1 MEFGFGYR
9 PTPFDAY
16 VRYDLAHGWIP
27 HTIRNR
33 HERYFLMVKILK
45 SLKWLFIGLVLLFI
59 YAPILLLTVYSF
71 NKSEIINEWTGFSWD
86 HYAYFFNLNNQPLQI
101 VIQTIC
107 LALVVASLSTILAT
121 IGAIGIFYSKK
132 RVSTLLSGINQIPVI
147 NAEVVTAIS
156 LAFLFVAFNLP
167 KSTFIPLIVGQM
179 VLCTPFVILSI
190 IPKLKQMD
198 HSLYEAALD
207 LGASPTRALFSVV
220 IPQISSGIVS
230 GFMLAITLS
239 LDDYII
245 SAYTKPNTFQTISTH
260 IYSLAKGST
269 VDTIKSSYWAFT
281 AIIFVIIVIAVVV
294 TNIIANKKAGK
305 KQ

>member
-1 MEFGFGYR
+1 
-9 PTPFDAY
+9 
-16 VRYDLAHGWIP
+16 
-27 HTIRNR
+27 
-33 HERYFLMVKILK
+33 MVKLK
-45 SLKWLFIGLVLLFI
+45 SVLKWGFIGLVLLFI

-71 NKSEIINEWTGFSWD
+71 NETETITEWGSFSWA
-86 HYAYFFNLNNQPLQI
+86 HYEYFFDPNNQPLQI
-101 VIQTIC
+101 VFQTIC
-107 LALVVASLSTILAT
+107 LALVVASLSTLLAT
-121 IGAIGIFYSKK
+121 VGAIGIFYSKK
-132 RVSTLLSGINQIPVI
+132 RMGSLLSGVNQIPVI

-167 KSTFIPLIVGQM
+167 KSTFIPLIIGQM

-198 HSLYEAALD
+198 NNLYEAALD
-207 LGASPTRALFSVV
+207 LGASPARALFSVV
-220 IPQISSGIVS
+220 IPQISPGIVS

-245 SAYTKPNTFQTISTH
+245 AAYTKPNTFQTISTH

-269 VDTIKSSYWAFT
+269 VEMIKSSYWALT
-281 AIIFVIIVIAVVV
+281 AIIFVAIVIVVIV
-294 TNIIANKKAGK
+294 MNVLANKKAGK